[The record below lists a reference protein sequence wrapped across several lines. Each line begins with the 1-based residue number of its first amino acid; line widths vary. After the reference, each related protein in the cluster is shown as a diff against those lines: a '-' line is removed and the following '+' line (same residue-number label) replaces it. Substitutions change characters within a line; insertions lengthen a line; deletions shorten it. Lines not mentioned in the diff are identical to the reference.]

1 MAPPRHER
9 LRNALAQEAA
19 RIMGEQ
25 GVLDF
30 GLAKRK
36 AAERLGIRD
45 ESALPR
51 NVEIEAALAER
62 QRLFGGGLHS
72 AQLVQQR
79 RAALQA
85 MQRFTPFNPRLVG
98 AVLAGTATA
107 TAPVQLHLFADQPEL
122 IALGLLDAHVPHELA
137 QRRVRLTTERAEHL
151 PCVCFAVDAQAVEAT
166 VFPVDGIRQAPLS
179 PVDGRPMRRA
189 DIAEVRLLLDVTA

>member
-1 MAPPRHER
+1 
-9 LRNALAQEAA
+9 
-19 RIMGEQ
+19 
-25 GVLDF
+25 
-30 GLAKRK
+30 
-36 AAERLGIRD
+36 
-45 ESALPR
+45 LPR

-85 MQRFTPFNPRLVG
+85 MQRLTLFNPRLVG

-107 TAPVQLHLFADQPEL
+107 TAPVQLHLFADAPEP

-137 QRRVRLTTERAEHL
+137 HRRVRLTTERAENL
-151 PCVCFAVDAQAVEAT
+151 PCVYFAVDAQAVEAT

-189 DIAEVRLLLDVTA
+189 DISEVRLLLDVTA